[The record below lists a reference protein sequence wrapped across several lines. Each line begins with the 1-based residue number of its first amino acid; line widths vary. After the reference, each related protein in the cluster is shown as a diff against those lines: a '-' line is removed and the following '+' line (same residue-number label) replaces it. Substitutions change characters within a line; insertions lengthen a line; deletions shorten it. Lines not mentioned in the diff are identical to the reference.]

1 MENTLKMFKSL
12 DSKSLYKYTFKELC
26 LQYKS
31 SLNPQ
36 ILANAFIRLYDLI
49 NKCADKFFIF
59 SSADI
64 SSISVSALDYC
75 LQNFDNDYSAK
86 FTHYYYSVLYKKFN
100 TELKSHYYNKNK
112 ANIIWNINILSDPI
126 RFISNK
132 ENGTVTHDD
141 FNNKL
146 ENLCSLSENF
156 EDDLLTYMAINDSK
170 QLTEKEKQCCNYIMN
185 TSTKCY
191 KTEIADAL
199 GISRPTLY
207 SIFDSLSQKLKIILD

>member
-12 DSKSLYKYTFKELC
+12 DSKSLNKYTFEELC
-26 LQYKS
+26 LHYKS

-59 SSADI
+59 SSADV
-64 SSISVSALDYC
+64 SSISVSTLDYC
-75 LQNFDNDYSAK
+75 LQNFDNNYSAR
-86 FTHYYYSVLYKKFN
+86 FTHYYYSVLYNKFN
-100 TELKSHYYNKNK
+100 TELKSQYCNKRK
-112 ANIIWNINILSDPI
+112 ANTIWNVNILSDPV
-126 RFISNK
+126 RFIGSK
-132 ENGTVTHDD
+132 ENGEKRGEGL
-141 FNNKL
+141 NERL
-146 ENLCSLSENF
+146 ENLYSLSENF

-185 TSTKCY
+185 TSVKCY

-207 SIFDSLSQKLKIILD
+207 GIFDSLSRKLKIILD